1 MALISDQDSVRRPLT
16 KVDWIEAAIEV
27 MVDSSVEQ
35 VRVESLARE
44 LDVSKGS
51 FYWHFKN
58 RDDLLEAV
66 LERWRHDTTSGVQE
80 RLKRREPSAANRLL
94 LFLRL
99 PLRSARA
106 VRSAD
111 LELAILGWARRSRMA
126 EMAVAEVDRLRIA
139 HVSGLLEEMGFSP
152 ADAEL
157 RAHIAYAFIRY
168 ISQRRDLDAKVRFD
182 MTTVVHS
189 LLANRDKDA
198 SAALVVAVGT
208 MAADQPRTVP
218 SGDSPD

>member
-1 MALISDQDSVRRPLT
+1 
-16 KVDWIEAAIEV
+16 

-44 LDVSKGS
+44 LEVSKGS

-58 RDDLLEAV
+58 RDDLLGAV
-66 LERWRHDTTSGVQE
+66 LERWRHDTTRGVQE

-126 EMAVAEVDRLRIA
+126 EMAVAEVDRLRVA
-139 HVSGLLEEMGFSP
+139 HAAGLLEEMGFSP

-168 ISQRRDLDAKVRFD
+168 IAQRRDLDVKERFD

-189 LLANRDKDA
+189 LLADRNTDA
-198 SAALVVAVGT
+198 SVALVAAVRTIGV
-208 MAADQPRTVP
+208 DRPRTVP
-218 SGDSPD
+218 SGDSPDRS